1 MYFYGIDATYIFLVL
16 PAVIFALWAQFNVK
30 STFSKYSKIA
40 SRSGMTGF
48 DSARRILDANGL
60 GDVAAGTLA
69 YFSADGTAR
78 NVITTGNVSI
88 AVEEWADADKTQPFE
103 DLTGIMPGTTVTK
116 IAEVRNTGEADA
128 WIRVRLTGD
137 IRLTGDGTP
146 DPSLVK
152 PDLNTTDWTLGLD
165 GYLYCNKA
173 IRPGETTAP
182 LFTCVTFDAGMGNEY
197 QNATATVH
205 VAAEAV
211 QTANNGVTA
220 LEALGWPTQG

>member
-1 MYFYGIDATYIFLVL
+1 MEADHRQERSNHMKRKLLLLSVLAICVATL
-16 PAVIFALWAQFNVK
+16 
-30 STFSKYSKIA
+30 
-40 SRSGMTGF
+40 
-48 DSARRILDANGL
+48 
-60 GDVAAGTLA
+60 AAGTLA
-69 YFSADGTAR
+69 YFSANGTAR

-116 IAEVRNTGEADA
+116 IA
-128 WIRVRLTGD
+128 D

-146 DPSLVK
+146 DPSLIK
-152 PDLNTTDWTLGLD
+152 PDLNTTDWTLAAD

-197 QNATATVH
+197 QDATATVH

>member
-1 MYFYGIDATYIFLVL
+1 MKRKLLLLSVLAICVATL
-16 PAVIFALWAQFNVK
+16 
-30 STFSKYSKIA
+30 
-40 SRSGMTGF
+40 
-48 DSARRILDANGL
+48 
-60 GDVAAGTLA
+60 AAGTLA

-103 DLTGIMPGTTVTK
+103 DLTGIMPG
-116 IAEVRNTGEADA
+116 EADA
-128 WIRVRLTGD
+128 WIRVRLTGN

>member
-1 MYFYGIDATYIFLVL
+1 MKRKLLLLSVLAICVATL
-16 PAVIFALWAQFNVK
+16 
-30 STFSKYSKIA
+30 
-40 SRSGMTGF
+40 
-48 DSARRILDANGL
+48 
-60 GDVAAGTLA
+60 AAGTLA

-152 PDLNTTDWTLGLD
+152 PDLNTTDWTLGRRRLPLLQQSHPPRRD
-165 GYLYCNKA
+165 H
-173 IRPGETTAP
+173 RPS
-182 LFTCVTFDAGMGNEY
+182 
-197 QNATATVH
+197 VH
-205 VAAEAV
+205 
-211 QTANNGVTA
+211 
-220 LEALGWPTQG
+220 LRHL

>member
-1 MYFYGIDATYIFLVL
+1 MEADHRQERSNHMKRKLLLLSVLAICVATL
-16 PAVIFALWAQFNVK
+16 
-30 STFSKYSKIA
+30 
-40 SRSGMTGF
+40 
-48 DSARRILDANGL
+48 
-60 GDVAAGTLA
+60 AAGTLA

-88 AVEEWADADKTQPFE
+88 AVEEWANADKTQPFE

-220 LEALGWPTQG
+220 LEALGWPMQG

>member
-1 MYFYGIDATYIFLVL
+1 MKRKLLLLSMLAICVATL
-16 PAVIFALWAQFNVK
+16 
-30 STFSKYSKIA
+30 
-40 SRSGMTGF
+40 
-48 DSARRILDANGL
+48 
-60 GDVAAGTLA
+60 AAGTLA

-116 IAEVRNTGEADA
+116 IAEVR
-128 WIRVRLTGD
+128 LTGD

-152 PDLNTTDWTLGLD
+152 PDLNTTDWTLAAD

-197 QNATATVH
+197 QDATATVH

>member
-1 MYFYGIDATYIFLVL
+1 MEADHRQERSNHMKRKLLLLSVLAICVATL
-16 PAVIFALWAQFNVK
+16 
-30 STFSKYSKIA
+30 
-40 SRSGMTGF
+40 
-48 DSARRILDANGL
+48 
-60 GDVAAGTLA
+60 AAGTLA
-69 YFSADGTAR
+69 YFSANGTAR

-146 DPSLVK
+146 DPSLIK
-152 PDLNTTDWTLGLD
+152 PDLNTTDWTLAAD

-197 QNATATVH
+197 QD
-205 VAAEAV
+205 AEAYIDWIFYAKQYTSPDDGGGDRHRRAQLDRRDPDRRGRRVRRDSTV
-211 QTANNGVTA
+211 QMAV
-220 LEALGWPTQG
+220 

>member
-1 MYFYGIDATYIFLVL
+1 M
-16 PAVIFALWAQFNVK
+16 
-30 STFSKYSKIA
+30 
-40 SRSGMTGF
+40 
-48 DSARRILDANGL
+48 
-60 GDVAAGTLA
+60 
-69 YFSADGTAR
+69 
-78 NVITTGNVSI
+78 
-88 AVEEWADADKTQPFE
+88 EEWADADKTQPFE

-137 IRLTGDGTP
+137 IRLTGDLTQRPPRAEEDRWNLRCRRAAEFGPTRP
-146 DPSLVK
+146 LSIMSALVRSPPGAGASSPSR
-152 PDLNTTDWTLGLD
+152 TLAAD

>member
-1 MYFYGIDATYIFLVL
+1 MKRKLLLLSVLAICVATL
-16 PAVIFALWAQFNVK
+16 
-30 STFSKYSKIA
+30 
-40 SRSGMTGF
+40 
-48 DSARRILDANGL
+48 
-60 GDVAAGTLA
+60 AAGTLA

-116 IAEVRNTGEADA
+116 IAEVRN
-128 WIRVRLTGD
+128 
-137 IRLTGDGTP
+137 
-146 DPSLVK
+146 
-152 PDLNTTDWTLGLD
+152 
-165 GYLYCNKA
+165 KA

-197 QNATATVH
+197 QDATATVH

>member
-1 MYFYGIDATYIFLVL
+1 MKRKLLLLSVLAICVATL
-16 PAVIFALWAQFNVK
+16 
-30 STFSKYSKIA
+30 
-40 SRSGMTGF
+40 
-48 DSARRILDANGL
+48 
-60 GDVAAGTLA
+60 AAGTLA

-152 PDLNTTDWTLGLD
+152 PDLNHRL
-165 GYLYCNKA
+165 
-173 IRPGETTAP
+173 
-182 LFTCVTFDAGMGNEY
+182 DAGSRRLPLLQQGHPPRRDHRPS
-197 QNATATVH
+197 VH
-205 VAAEAV
+205 
-211 QTANNGVTA
+211 
-220 LEALGWPTQG
+220 LRHL

>member
-1 MYFYGIDATYIFLVL
+1 MKRKLLLLSVLAICVATL
-16 PAVIFALWAQFNVK
+16 
-30 STFSKYSKIA
+30 
-40 SRSGMTGF
+40 
-48 DSARRILDANGL
+48 
-60 GDVAAGTLA
+60 AAGTLA

-78 NVITTGNVSI
+78 NVITTGN
-88 AVEEWADADKTQPFE
+88 
-103 DLTGIMPGTTVTK
+103 VTK

-152 PDLNTTDWTLGLD
+152 PDLNTTDWTLAAD